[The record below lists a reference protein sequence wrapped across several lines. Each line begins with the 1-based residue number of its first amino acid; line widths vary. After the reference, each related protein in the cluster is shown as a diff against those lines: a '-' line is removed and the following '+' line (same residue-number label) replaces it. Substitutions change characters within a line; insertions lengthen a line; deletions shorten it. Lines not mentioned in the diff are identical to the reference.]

1 MRACL
6 HVTVM
11 DWFTQKINT
20 TSTECLMHT
29 HSLYF
34 SFQFSKIV
42 AIIISI
48 WVLAFVAILPTA
60 LYTHVLI
67 VTFPNT
73 PLIIT
78 EMCTDKWPSPTLN
91 LMYSSCIM
99 FVQVSNFIPTEV
111 NLRLDIVNLDIVK
124 SLI

>member
-11 DWFTQKINT
+11 DWFSQKTNT
-20 TSTECLMHT
+20 TTEYLMHT

-99 FVQVSNFIPTEV
+99 FVQVSNFIPTLDYRSINVV
-111 NLRLDIVNLDIVK
+111 N
-124 SLI
+124 

>member
-1 MRACL
+1 
-6 HVTVM
+6 
-11 DWFTQKINT
+11 
-20 TSTECLMHT
+20 MHT

-99 FVQVSNFIPTEV
+99 FVQVSDFIPT
-111 NLRLDIVNLDIVK
+111 LDYRSML
-124 SLI
+124 